1 MIDSLS
7 EWSLNVLEVYSL
19 KNRSLPYTYWYDFLR
34 GELNNISGDI
44 LEFGVFRGRTLATT
58 AYCASIAKVKRKV
71 YGYDSFSGFPSDLD
85 LNDHPDRFDDLL
97 NSGSITQL
105 HYNMVQKNR
114 EYLAVTGR
122 SFETSNSS
130 SSGNF
135 SSTSLEFVT
144 NKLNFLGLDNFVLV
158 EGEITES
165 LLEHNLPSQIA
176 AIFLDADLFKPYD
189 VVLNKCWD
197 LLSPG
202 GIIYLDEYFSLK
214 FPGPRIAVDSFIS
227 KHRNA
232 RLICIEAPYNEFER
246 WILKKV

>member
-34 GELNNISGDI
+34 GELNDIPGDV

-58 AYCASIAKVKRKV
+58 AYCASLAEIKRKV
-71 YGYDSFSGFPSDLD
+71 YGYDSFSGFPPDLD

-97 NSGSITQL
+97 NSGSITQH
-105 HYNMVQKNR
+105 HYDMVQKNR

-144 NKLNFLGLDNFVLV
+144 NKLNYLGLDILCLSKAKLHISF
-158 EGEITES
+158 GTQS
-165 LLEHNLPSQIA
+165 TFKIA

-189 VVLNKCWD
+189 VVLKNVGIFV
-197 LLSPG
+197 PG
-202 GIIYLDEYFSLK
+202 GIIY
-214 FPGPRIAVDSFIS
+214 
-227 KHRNA
+227 
-232 RLICIEAPYNEFER
+232 
-246 WILKKV
+246 